1 MRKLTIWFLLF
12 LPILGV
18 SKSYYYPAIN
28 TEIYFTSDG
37 NAQIV
42 QERTYA
48 FNGSFSWAFVDLKK
62 QGAKN
67 IVFNQLSE
75 KTHQDWQ
82 KIEPLELNDNPKSLY
97 IRWGYSAQDETK
109 TFRLDY
115 TIIGAVN
122 RFQDVAEFYWKV
134 IEDEH
139 ENIDE
144 INIELFLLEPSPDLF
159 KVYIHSRAAPG
170 TLTFNDNKN
179 QATIWQ
185 KNIPD
190 NAFVEVRMLTSPA
203 IFSQVQTQSKKQYQS
218 ILNQEKRNFLFSSI
232 RKFVFIP
239 LGLILMIILPLI
251 ILLIFYFRY
260 GREPKIDYPA
270 IYEHEPPR
278 PVPPVVVPAILHQKP
293 AKSSMY
299 RPIFQGMFA
308 TLLDS
313 AVKGLIAIKE
323 IGKGRKKHYE
333 FTLEKPDK
341 VDSIEPINRNV
352 VNFFFTQTAQSNT
365 FTDETLKKF
374 TTKYPTKIRSYLGD
388 LFDQTTHWWQKELGG
403 DLLDPRSTKA
413 YNIYFL
419 YLILA
424 IAIGAILLGF
434 GLGELFFIP
443 KPGSFMIS
451 IIFAVALVVIFA
463 VSGHSILRW
472 TPTAYLEKNRWL
484 KFKKFLSDFSAI
496 EQAPITLLPI
506 WEQYY
511 VYAVV
516 LGVAEKFLKNIT
528 RLAEQQKIPVVLPV
542 WYTAA
547 TTSPAGLASLADSLS
562 SFQSFANNFSSM
574 MSSFSSSTSTGGG
587 FSGGG
592 GGGGGGG
599 SSGAG

>member
-1 MRKLTIWFLLF
+1 MRKLTIWFLLL
-12 LPILGV
+12 LPILGI

-28 TEIYFTSDG
+28 TEIHFTPDG
-37 NAQIV
+37 NAQII

-48 FNGSFSWAFVDLKK
+48 FDGSFSWAFIDLKK

-75 KTHQDWQ
+75 KTDQGWQ
-82 KIEPLELNDNPKSLY
+82 KIEPLELTDNPKSLY

-115 TIIGAVN
+115 TVIGALN

-144 INIELFLLEPSPDLF
+144 INIDLFLPEPSPDLF

-170 TLTFNDNKN
+170 TLTFNDNKD

-185 KNIPD
+185 NNIPD
-190 NAFVEVRMLTSPA
+190 NAFVEVRMLTSPV
-203 IFSQVQTQSKKQYQS
+203 IFSQVQTQTKKQYQA

-239 LGLILMIILPLI
+239 LGLILMIILPVI
-251 ILLIFYFRY
+251 ILLVFYFRY
-260 GREPKIDYPA
+260 GREPKIDYQA

-278 PVPPVVVPAILHQKP
+278 LVPPVVVPAILHQKP
-293 AKSSMY
+293 DKSAMY

-313 AVKGLIAIKE
+313 AVKGLISIKE
-323 IGKGRKKHYE
+323 IGKGHKKHYE
-333 FTLEKPDK
+333 FTLEKPGK
-341 VDSIEPINRNV
+341 VGLIEPINRDI
-352 VNFFFTQTAQSNT
+352 VNFFFEQTTQSNT
-365 FTDETLKKF
+365 FTDETLKKY
-374 TTKYPTKIRSYLGD
+374 TTSHPTKIRSFLGD
-388 LFDQTTHWWQKELGG
+388 LLDQATIWWEKELGG
-403 DLLDPRSTKA
+403 DLLDLTSSNA
-413 YNIYFL
+413 YSAFFL
-419 YLILA
+419 YLIPA
-424 IAIGAILLGF
+424 IALGAFLLGNGLRALFAVPGPVSFVIPIMFAILLVAV
-434 GLGELFFIP
+434 
-443 KPGSFMIS
+443 
-451 IIFAVALVVIFA
+451 FAF
-463 VSGHSILRW
+463 SGRSILSW
-472 TPTAYLEKNRWL
+472 SPTAYLEQKRWL
-484 KFKKFLSDFSAI
+484 NFRKFLGDFSAI

-516 LGVAEKFLKNIT
+516 LGVAEKFLKNISQ
-528 RLAEQQKIPVVLPV
+528 LAEQQKVPLVLPV
-542 WYTAA
+542 WYTASA
-547 TTSPAGLASLADSLS
+547 TSPAGLTSLADSLS
-562 SFQSFANNFSSM
+562 SFQSFANNLSSM
-574 MSSFSSSTSTGGG
+574 MSSFSSSTSIGGG